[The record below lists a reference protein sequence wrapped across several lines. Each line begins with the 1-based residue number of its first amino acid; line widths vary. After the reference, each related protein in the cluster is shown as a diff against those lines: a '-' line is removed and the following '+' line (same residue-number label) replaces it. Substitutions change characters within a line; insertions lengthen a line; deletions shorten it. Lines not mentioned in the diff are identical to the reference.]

1 MHTSFQHSKDRLL
14 ERFLDFLWRQW
25 SILGV
30 AGRASGREHRVIDP
44 EALLLATT
52 RFGRYDSRLLD
63 GVIDWLH
70 ANGERI
76 NLQRLRRIH
85 DEWPVADLRVLAAIS
100 EGLTTQ
106 SVMRKWLTL
115 VAPAQEGSKPEA
127 LFLTAAGS
135 PLPVF
140 PQPDPVF
147 LRHGLL
153 RDPMELRHTSR
164 SPDPRQAANLL
175 LSLRAFFG
183 VNARA
188 EIFAWLLTHESG
200 HPAAIARDTGYFS
213 KTVQHT
219 LNEMEDSGHIRSRRD
234 GREKIFWIKPGAW
247 EVLVTWSQPSGF
259 PRWSAWMPMF
269 SAIYTF
275 CKALDQPG
283 LDDAPVQVQAI
294 RLRQALDAAMP
305 ALSAAGLAESLTASR
320 TMTGRHL
327 IEALHEDCEKWGSV
341 LADSDGDA
349 VRPAT
354 SIR

>member
-1 MHTSFQHSKDRLL
+1 MHTSFQHSKDQLL
-14 ERFLDFLWRQW
+14 QRFLDFLWHQW

-30 AGRASGREHRVIDP
+30 AGQASGQEHRVIDP

-70 ANGERI
+70 ANGARI

-100 EGLTTQ
+100 EGLATQ

-115 VAPAQEGSKPEA
+115 AASAQEGSTPEP
-127 LFLTAAGS
+127 LFLTSAGS

-140 PQPDPVF
+140 QQPDPAF

-153 RDPMELRHTSR
+153 RAPMELRHTSR

-175 LSLRAFFG
+175 LSLRGLFG

-219 LNEMEDSGHIRSRRD
+219 LNEMEDSGHIRSRKE
-234 GREKIFWIKPGAW
+234 GREKIFWLKPGAW

-259 PRWSAWMPMF
+259 PRWTDWMPIF
-269 SAIYTF
+269 SAINTF
-275 CKALDQPG
+275 CSALDQPG
-283 LDDAPVQVQAI
+283 LDDASVQVQAI
-294 RLRQALDAAMP
+294 QLRQALDAAMP
-305 ALSAAGLAESLTASR
+305 ALSGAGLAESLTASR
-320 TMTGRHL
+320 KMTGTQL
-327 IEALHEDCEKWGSV
+327 I
-341 LADSDGDA
+341 DA
-349 VRPAT
+349 VNEDLQKLE
-354 SIR
+354 SFLSDSH